1 MQERLERAVRELL
14 SELGNS
20 VVGVALFGSLARGE
34 AGERADA
41 DFLVVLRGIEHSLE
55 RRRRVYLP
63 LYRGLNRNE
72 AKPMDVTV
80 IDLDDSL
87 LDDPN
92 LLLTPLLLNVG
103 WEGKVLWDPE
113 GRLSRFF
120 QRVRELIGRAG
131 LERYRTPDGKYG
143 WKPKAEFGPAQI

>member
-14 SELGNS
+14 SELGSS

-55 RRRRVYLP
+55 RRRRVYFP
-63 LYRGLNRNE
+63 LYRGLNRDE
-72 AKPMDVTV
+72 ARPMDVTV

-92 LLLTPLLLNVG
+92 LLLTPLLLNAG

-120 QRVRELIGRAG
+120 QKIRELVQRAG

-143 WKPKAEFGPAQI
+143 WKPRSGFGPYEV